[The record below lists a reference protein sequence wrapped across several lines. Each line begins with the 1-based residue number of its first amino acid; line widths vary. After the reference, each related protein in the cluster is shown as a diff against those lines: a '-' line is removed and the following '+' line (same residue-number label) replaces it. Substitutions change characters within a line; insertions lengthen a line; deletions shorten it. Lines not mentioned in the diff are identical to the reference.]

1 MIKAVLN
8 NAITKSAIDLLTIML
23 DFITPLLGENIIVKV
38 ANSKKHKLKIRCS
51 DHPILSSIPPHEHGI
66 LSLKSNMIAMYEE
79 NKVIKLKVAYSAYN
93 LVNENNSA
101 TAIHNSSIGTA
112 YDKTL
117 ADELI
122 SDDCPSWA

>member
-1 MIKAVLN
+1 MLGINTIA
-8 NAITKSAIDLLTIML
+8 NAARRTK
-23 DFITPLLGENIIVKV
+23 
-38 ANSKKHKLKIRCS
+38 HRLKIRCS

-79 NKVIKLKVAYSAYN
+79 NNVIKLKAAYSAYS

-101 TAIHNSSIGTA
+101 TAIHNSKIGTA